1 MTEKITTEKLMERP
15 PVVAVLGH
23 IDHGKTTLLDYIRK
37 ANVAAKEAG
46 GITQHIGA
54 YEITHTASDGQEK
67 KITFIDTPGHEA
79 FSKMRSRGAQVADI
93 AILVVAADEGVK
105 PQTLEALEQILAS
118 KAILLVA
125 INKTDKPEAKPERIK
140 QQLAEKGVMLE
151 GWGGTVPNQEISAK
165 TGKGVSE
172 LLDLILLAAE
182 MEELKAD
189 PAMPA
194 EGVVIESHKDSKIGN
209 SATLVIKNGTMRVGS
224 YIACDGSL
232 GKIKSIRKSDGQ
244 LASEA
249 AFSSPVLVTG
259 FDELPLVGEMFRTA
273 PDLKSAGKLKEIAK
287 VAPTAAIAK
296 LALDHNRGKET
307 APGEKKELTIVLK
320 ADTFGSK
327 EALEKLI
334 SELDFE
340 TVAAKVVK
348 SDIGE
353 VNESDISFAAATK
366 AVVASFKAKTL
377 PSMAKLMEK
386 SGILF
391 IQADIIYDLINAI
404 KDELSKLLEP
414 EIIRID
420 TGKVAIL
427 ATFKMDRSKMIVG
440 GKVASGK
447 IKKGAKID
455 VKRNNA
461 VVLSG
466 KVTQI
471 KYIQEEINEA
481 TSGKECGMMVIPSEP
496 TDKKIMAG
504 DILEAYEEEIKR
516 PTLG

>member
-1 MTEKITTEKLMERP
+1 MMNETKNINAEHTEKLTERP

-37 ANVAAKEAG
+37 TNVAGKEAG

-54 YEITHTASDGQEK
+54 YEIAHLTADGQEK

-93 AILVVAADEGVK
+93 AILVVAADEGAK

-118 KAILLVA
+118 KAVLVVA
-125 INKTDKPEAKPERIK
+125 INKIDRPEAKPERVK
-140 QQLAEKGVMLE
+140 QQLAEKGVLLE
-151 GWGGTVPNQEISAK
+151 GWGGTVSNQEISAK
-165 TGKGVSE
+165 TGQGVPE

-189 PAMPA
+189 SSAPA
-194 EGVVIESHKDSKIGN
+194 EGIVIESHKDAKIGN
-209 SATLVIKNGTMRVGS
+209 SATLVIKNGAMRVGN
-224 YIACDGSL
+224 YITYNGTVD
-232 GKIKSIRKSDGQ
+232 KIKSIRKSDGQ
-244 LASEA
+244 PVPEA
-249 AFSSPVLVTG
+249 TFSSPVLITG
-259 FDELPLVGEMFRTA
+259 FSELPLVGEVFRAA
-273 PDLKSAGKLKEIAK
+273 PDLKTAEKLKKAVKLTPSAPARKES
-287 VAPTAAIAK
+287 APTK
-296 LALDHNRGKET
+296 
-307 APGEKKELTIVLK
+307 KKELAVVLK

-334 SELDFE
+334 DELSFE

-348 SDIGE
+348 SDVGE
-353 VNESDISFAAATK
+353 VNESDVSVAEATK
-366 AVVASFKAKTL
+366 AVVAAFKVKIL
-377 PSMAKLMEK
+377 PSMAKMLEK
-386 SGILF
+386 SGARL

-404 KDELSKLLEP
+404 KAELSNLLEP

-420 TGKVAIL
+420 IGRVSVL

-447 IKKGAKID
+447 IKKGAKIE
-455 VKRNNA
+455 VKRDG
-461 VVLSG
+461 VPVLSG

-471 KYIQEEINEA
+471 KYIREEIDEA
-481 TSGKECGMMVIPSEP
+481 TIGKECGMMVIPVEP
-496 TDKKIMAG
+496 TDKKITAG
-504 DILEAYEEEIKR
+504 DILEVYEEEIKR
-516 PTLG
+516 PTLD

>member
-1 MTEKITTEKLMERP
+1 MINKTKNSDQENIEKLAERP

-54 YEITHTASDGQEK
+54 YEITHQTTGGQEK

-93 AILVVAADEGVK
+93 AILVVAADEGAK

-118 KAILLVA
+118 KAVLVVA
-125 INKTDKPEAKPERIK
+125 INKMDRPEAKPERVK

-151 GWGGTVPNQEISAK
+151 GWGGAVPNQEISAK
-165 TGKGVSE
+165 TGQGVPE

-189 PAMPA
+189 TEAPA
-194 EGVVIESHKDSKIGN
+194 EGVVIESHKDAKIGN
-209 SATLVIKNGTMRVGS
+209 SATLVIKNGTMRVGN
-224 YIACDGSL
+224 YITYNGMVD
-232 GKIKSIRKSDGQ
+232 KIKSIRKSDGQ
-244 LASEA
+244 PTPEA

-259 FDELPLVGEMFRTA
+259 FSELPLVGEVFRTA
-273 PDLKSAGKLKEIAK
+273 PDLKTAEKLKKSAK
-287 VAPTAAIAK
+287 PAPITARKEVAPT
-296 LALDHNRGKET
+296 
-307 APGEKKELTIVLK
+307 EKKELAVVLK

-334 SELDFE
+334 GELSFE

-348 SDIGE
+348 SDVGE
-353 VNESDISFAAATK
+353 VNESDVSVADATK
-366 AVVASFKAKTL
+366 AVVAAFKVKTL
-377 PSMAKLMEK
+377 PSMAKMLEK
-386 SGILF
+386 SGTRL

-404 KDELSKLLEP
+404 KAELSHLLEP

-420 TGKVAIL
+420 IGKVSVL

-447 IKKGAKID
+447 IKKGAKIE
-455 VKRNNA
+455 VKRNGA
-461 VVLSG
+461 PILFG

-471 KYIQEEINEA
+471 KYVQEEINEA
-481 TSGKECGMMVIPSEP
+481 TVGKECGMMVIPAEP
-496 TDKKIMAG
+496 TDKNIMAG
-504 DILEAYEEEIKR
+504 NILEV
-516 PTLG
+516 